1 MSATLL
7 DSAIKSLHIQH
18 VLLRN
23 VTQAIA
29 PEFEPG
35 LGPQPRMG
43 LQLRHRPLER
53 MGMTIQG
60 SDGNVDVVRF
70 QYECGIR
77 FVDVGQETDPAPAP
91 TTEAKVLAELVA
103 VFSVDYVESA
113 GAEISD
119 EAIELFGKRNVGYH
133 VWPYWREL
141 VQSQA
146 ARAMLPLPVI
156 PFYQAPKD

>member
-1 MSATLL
+1 MSSTLL

-23 VTQAIA
+23 VTQLIA

-43 LQLRHRPLER
+43 LQLRHRPLDR

-60 SDGNVDVVRF
+60 AEGDINVVRF
-70 QYECGIR
+70 HYECGIR
-77 FVDVGQETDPAPAP
+77 FVDVGQNVDPETAS
-91 TTEAKVLAELVA
+91 TEEAKVLAELLA
-103 VFSVDYVESA
+103 VFSVDYVESSD
-113 GAEISD
+113 AEISD

-146 ARAMLPLPVI
+146 ARSLLPLPAI

>member
-1 MSATLL
+1 MSANLL
-7 DSAIKSLHIQH
+7 DSAIKGLHIQS

-23 VTQAIA
+23 VTQTLA

-35 LGPQPRMG
+35 IGPQPRMG

-53 MGMTIQG
+53 MGTTIQG
-60 SDGNVDVVRF
+60 NEGDIKVVRF
-70 QYECGIR
+70 QYECGLR
-77 FVDVGQETDPAPAP
+77 FIDVGQQSLPEQTAE
-91 TTEAKVLAELVA
+91 TEAKVLVELVA
-103 VFSVDYVESA
+103 VFVADYVEAA
-113 GAEISD
+113 GIEISD

-146 ARAMLPLPVI
+146 ARSMLPVPVI
-156 PFYQAPKD
+156 PFYQAPQS